1 VADSGLE
8 SMAPVPPLRVES
20 LIELSPWLDLSAPGG
35 AVGVAVLGPVLI
47 DPVPERVAGDVDA
60 GGEP

>member
-1 VADSGLE
+1 VL
-8 SMAPVPPLRVES
+8 PLRRGE
-20 LIELSPWLDLSAPGG
+20 LIELRPGWIWSAPGG
-35 AVGVAVLGPVLI
+35 GVGVAVLGPVLI